1 MRISLNEPQHNVFSY
16 ISFSQVGREIL
27 SVNVHTWDL
36 AVLVDGESVVG
47 DRTVEVE
54 VESHGGA
61 DAEALEAALAA
72 QSHVRAVAICHG
84 EVVVLA

>member
-61 DAEALEAALAA
+61 DAEALKLPSLHSLTSE
-72 QSHVRAVAICHG
+72 QSPYAMER
-84 EVVVLA
+84 